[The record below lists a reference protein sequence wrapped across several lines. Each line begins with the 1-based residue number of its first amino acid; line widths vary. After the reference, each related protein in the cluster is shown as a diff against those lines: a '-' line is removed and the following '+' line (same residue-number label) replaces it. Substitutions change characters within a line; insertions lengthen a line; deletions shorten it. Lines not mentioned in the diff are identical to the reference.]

1 MDINLFVNTSEP
13 EKLDKT
19 LISQI
24 SITGFLRESS
34 SIIDPVI
41 LIEGNVSTLALYN
54 YAYIPEF
61 ERYYFINNIE
71 SFRTGLVR
79 VYMHVDVLTSFK
91 SGIRSNNA
99 LIDRQKDNGNYYL
112 NDGVWKHE
120 AREFYTIKT
129 FPNGFNDNGEYILIT
144 AGA

>member
-1 MDINLFVNTSEP
+1 MNINLYLNKSEP

-19 LISQI
+19 LIWEI
-24 SITGFLRESS
+24 SLTGFLRESS

-41 LIEGNVSTLALYN
+41 LIEGNVSTLSLYN

-71 SFRTGLVR
+71 SVRTGLVR
-79 VYMHVDVLTSFK
+79 VFMHVDVLTSFK

-99 LIDRQKDNGNYYL
+99 LIDRQKVSGNYYL
-112 NDGVWKHE
+112 NDGIWKHE
-120 AREFYTIKT
+120 AREFYTVKT

>member
-1 MDINLFVNTSEP
+1 MEIKLFVNTSEP

-24 SITGFLRESS
+24 ALTGFLRESS

-41 LIEGNVSTLALYN
+41 LIEGNASTLALYN

-71 SFRTGLVR
+71 SVRTGLVR

-91 SGIRSNNA
+91 SGIRSNSA
-99 LIDRQKDNGNYYL
+99 LIDRQKVNGNYYL

-120 AREFYTIKT
+120 AREFYTVKT

>member
-1 MDINLFVNTSEP
+1 MNINLYVNTSEP

-19 LISQI
+19 LISGI
-24 SITGFLRESS
+24 SLTGFLRESS

-41 LIEGNVSTLALYN
+41 LIEGNASTLSLYN

-71 SFRTGLVR
+71 SVRTGLVR
-79 VYMHVDVLTSFK
+79 VYMHVDALSSFK

-99 LIDRQKDNGNYYL
+99 LIDQIIREKD
-112 NDGVWKHE
+112 
-120 AREFYTIKT
+120 
-129 FPNGFNDNGEYILIT
+129 
-144 AGA
+144 